1 MDRTKHPIA
10 ECLQSGKGRSPS
22 FAVLPVLLDTTLVAH
37 DIRKVAVHAE
47 VDPRTVESYLRGAS
61 LRPMT
66 RMRIERALL
75 ALGYAKVIA

>member
-1 MDRTKHPIA
+1 MLKEP
-10 ECLQSGKGRSPS
+10 
-22 FAVLPVLLDTTLVAH
+22 TLVAH

-47 VDPRTVESYLRGAS
+47 VDPRSVEAYLDGKA

-75 ALGYAKVIA
+75 ALGYAKAAP